1 MHIQLRDIFKQAA
14 ASAPS
19 LIFIDEIDALAPQRE
34 QSTQETEK
42 RVVGTL
48 LSLMDGIDSQNTA
61 SGQLSLNSR
70 RKLFIVELNR
80 SSGGR
85 GRD

>member
-1 MHIQLRDIFKQAA
+1 M
-14 ASAPS
+14 
-19 LIFIDEIDALAPQRE
+19 IFIDEIDALAPQRE

-48 LSLMDGIDSQNTA
+48 LSLMDGIDSKNTA
-61 SGQLSLNSR
+61 GGELCLFI

-80 SSGGR
+80 PSGGR
-85 GRD
+85 GSYEQAQCIGSCTA